1 MKKKLA
7 ILMVG
12 VAMMSFIIGGC
23 ATNNKKQHEDH
34 QGEVSEKKEE
44 TTLERLQK
52 QLGDTQVE
60 EIEVVDPEGVLQRV
74 RDIYAGESAQPM
86 VITTDGAVYKM
97 SLHKMYSNNSNFER
111 VDTEIKSHHFLER
124 LDALAE
130 SYIVSQ
136 DQKLY
141 HRSEMKVVEEYG
153 VNRIESDF
161 GGKITDYTN
170 LAYMRGEDYGRD
182 LIKLEN
188 GKLYLCETNEQLSG
202 LPEDIVVETI
212 FDDTIKAND
221 GWYIREWYCTN
232 QDDVDKYVDVEPHY
246 DYKSVKV
253 FDADVV
259 YYKSWGGVSGCVI
272 EEGKLYGVG
281 NGFEFW

>member
-7 ILMVG
+7 ILIVG
-12 VAMMSFIIGGC
+12 VAMMSLVFGGC
-23 ATNNKKQHEDH
+23 ATSKEAHEDH

-52 QLGDTQVE
+52 QLGDIQVE
-60 EIEVVDPEGVLQRV
+60 EIKVVDPEGVLQRV
-74 RDIYAGESAQPM
+74 RDIYAGEAAWPM

-97 SLHKMYSNNSNFER
+97 SINKMYSNNSNFER
-111 VDTEIKSHHFLER
+111 VDIEIKFDHFLEK

-136 DQKLY
+136 EQQLY
-141 HRSEMKVVEEYG
+141 HRSEIKEVEEYG

-170 LAYMRGEDYGRD
+170 LAYMRGEDERE
-182 LIKLEN
+182 LIRVEN
-188 GKLYLCETNEQLSG
+188 GKLYLCKTNEQVLG
-202 LPEDIVVETI
+202 LPEDVVVETI
-212 FDDTIKAND
+212 VDNTIKTND

-232 QDDVDKYVDVEPHY
+232 QDDVDRYVDVEPNY
-246 DYKSVKV
+246 DYKFVKV

-259 YYKSWGGVSGCVI
+259 YYKSWGGVSGCVVQD
-272 EEGKLYGVG
+272 GKLYGVG